1 MNRNEEDPPMMNI
14 FVANPS
20 HNPDSRHGVRALY
33 ERELLDVF
41 ATGYVDHPD
50 DPLSSTIKRVVRG
63 VRPSYVRQLERRAFH
78 DIPFEKI
85 RTHPLG
91 QLLQDAA
98 DKLIGNPTL
107 TDRIWEWKEHRFDRW
122 AAQQL
127 HETMDAVKVQ
137 EHAALA
143 TLQVARQRNI
153 PTFYR
158 QPSLHHEFVKR
169 SYREQRRS
177 HSELG
182 AKQAHLHDSPL
193 SAKRNARRDRE
204 LELADYVIVNS
215 SFTERTLKEAG
226 LEPEKIMV
234 IPLGCP
240 RVNPKEQRA
249 PETVNFLNAGTQDVH
264 KGSHLLY
271 EAWHR
276 LSPESDEASLQ
287 LIGRMNLSEHLR
299 EDLPGAVRCE
309 ASIPHDDLMDRYRNA
324 SVFVLP
330 SLADGFAMV
339 VTEAMSRGLPVITTE
354 NTGAAD
360 LITHGENGFVLPA
373 NDVEALTQQMRWCIE
388 NKHRLPEIGRRA
400 VETARNWQ
408 WSDHRRAL
416 AETMQEKIKE
426 HQRGTESRPV
436 EE

>member
-1 MNRNEEDPPMMNI
+1 MDI

-33 ERELLDVF
+33 GRDLLDVF

-50 DPLSSTIKRVVRG
+50 DPLSSTIKKVVQS

-85 RTHPLG
+85 RTYPWG
-91 QLLQDAA
+91 QILQDAA

-122 AAQQL
+122 AARQL
-127 HETMDAVKVQ
+127 HDEMDAVKVQ

-143 TLQVARQRNI
+143 TLRAARERGL

-158 QPSLHHEFVKR
+158 QASQHHTFFTEV
-169 SYREQRRS
+169 YRQQGAEYP
-177 HSELG
+177 ELDTDRG
-182 AKQAHLHDSPL
+182 HLHDSPL

-204 LELADYVIVNS
+204 LALSDYVLVNS
-215 SFTERTLKEAG
+215 SFTKRTLTDAG
-226 LEPEKIMV
+226 TDPEKILV
-234 IPLGCP
+234 VPLGCP
-240 RVNPKEQRA
+240 EVEPKPQAEPDRVA
-249 PETVNFLNAGTQDVH
+249 FLNAGTQSLR
-264 KGSHLLY
+264 KGLHLLY
-271 EAWHR
+271 QAWER
-276 LSPESDEASLQ
+276 LALDSDTAALQ
-287 LIGRMNLSEHLR
+287 LIGRMTLPESLR
-299 EDLPGAVRCE
+299 QGLPGAVHIE
-309 ASIPHDDLMDRYRNA
+309 DSIPHDELMDRYREA

-373 NDVEALTQQMRWCIE
+373 NDVEALVQQMKWCVE
-388 NKHRLPEIGRRA
+388 NKHRLPDIGRRA

-408 WSDHRRAL
+408 WSDHRRKL
-416 AETMQEKIKE
+416 AETMQEKIEE
-426 HQRGTESRPV
+426 HNPEYEADPVQR
-436 EE
+436 